1 MQIWRE
7 SNVYQGKEEA
17 VDDQKQHVRQQFE
30 WLDQGQ
36 APNPQQSRN
45 KNQSYQ
51 FLQQHLHL
59 GTFSHSF
66 QHSSEVLCSS
76 EVGLRDWINYLF
88 TRISLLRYIH
98 SKWTLLITG
107 LLTSVFLTDHWQMHA
122 QQYCGSKLQWASCY
136 KDCCFVKMQNHCAAN
151 SIVCPFPTPLPT
163 PFLAVCL
170 YVCIWWK

>member
-1 MQIWRE
+1 MSTRE
-7 SNVYQGKEEA
+7 KRKQWMTRNNMFDSSLNNLTKVRHQTHSRVGTRIKATNFFSNIFILGPSAIRFNTPVRCYA
-17 VDDQKQHVRQQFE
+17 AQK
-30 WLDQGQ
+30 W
-36 APNPQQSRN
+36 
-45 KNQSYQ
+45 
-51 FLQQHLHL
+51 
-59 GTFSHSF
+59 
-66 QHSSEVLCSS
+66 
-76 EVGLRDWINYLF
+76 GLRDWINYLF